1 MTFHNN
7 LNYRF
12 ITAMNKEATI
22 YQAGN
27 SADIEKVP
35 VSDEECAKKI
45 AAALTWETAI
55 VAYMECLAAPLR
67 KENSD
72 TPDSP
77 APLLDNKKPEAVP
90 VEENKIR
97 ADFFSDFARM
107 TKAVLNLEKA
117 LTRSFAGWMAS
128 AYTEIMAGG
137 GTITNSGNWSTFL
150 NILCSNAFKN
160 FWTQMKEIL
169 SSYTWLSRYWA
180 TTYRNAVTDLGVA
193 IANAMTSVLTNWGV
207 IPSAL
212 ASWEGQLAKFMR
224 KQIEAL
230 PELGV
235 DPIASMCSTLAEI
248 NRAFNAIGATDEQR
262 EKALSDLWDNV
273 SEYIMTA
280 GGIILNT
287 MGGARNVI
295 SEFAASISNFIA
307 NNQEQITINVLLAIA
322 IAVLIAGGIVSGGTA
337 APALAAAL
345 LMFAAM
351 LGVDLEGYTQES
363 IQEALERGSV

>member
-12 ITAMNKEATI
+12 IAAMNKEATI

-27 SADIEKVP
+27 PEDIEKVP
-35 VSDEECAKKI
+35 VSDEQCAKNI
-45 AAALTWETAI
+45 ESALTWETAI

-67 KENSD
+67 KENSE

-77 APLLDNKKPEAVP
+77 APVLDNKKPEAVP

-117 LTRSFAGWMAS
+117 LTRSFAEWMAA
-128 AYTEIMAGG
+128 AYTEIMGGG

-160 FWTQMKEIL
+160 FWTKMKEIL
-169 SSYTWLSRYWA
+169 SGYAWLSRYWA
-180 TTYRNAVTDLGVA
+180 TTYRRAVADLGVA
-193 IANAMTSVLTNWGV
+193 IANAMTSVLITWGA

-212 ASWEGQLAKFMR
+212 ASWEGQLANFMR

-248 NRAFNAIGATDEQR
+248 NNAFNAIGATDEQR

-273 SEYIMTA
+273 SDYITAA

-295 SEFAASISNFIA
+295 SEFAASVSNFIA
-307 NNQEQITINVLLAIA
+307 NKQEQITIGVLMAIA
-322 IAVLIAGGIVSGGTA
+322 LAVLIAGGIASGGTA

-351 LGVDLEGYTQES
+351 LGVDLEGYTKES